1 MYHKANIGLSAP
13 ELPVSPGN
21 SPFVLENETGYRQ
34 WRDSKLA
41 LRSVLDPLK
50 IVRVDAEYSLAE
62 ANTQSLERQVEAF
75 NFVLYEFDPGLEQ
88 SPKQTFLD
96 INHKLGLYDFEVR
109 SDADSSGVSEL
120 KEVGPDDNRSQ
131 YVPYTSR
138 ALNWHTDGYYN
149 STRQQINAFALYC
162 VHPAAQGGCSYVF
175 DHELMYIRI
184 RDTAPELIAALMAH
198 DLMVIPANIQSN
210 RVVRPEQSGPVFSI
224 CPRSGALHMR
234 YSARPR
240 NIGWKSDKVSERVIK
255 LIREI
260 LIDDSA
266 VIEFKLDAG
275 QGIICNNIL
284 HGRKEFSDADATRSR
299 LLYRVRYLD
308 SISFGNS
315 A

>member
-1 MYHKANIGLSAP
+1 M
-13 ELPVSPGN
+13 
-21 SPFVLENETGYRQ
+21 
-34 WRDSKLA
+34 
-41 LRSVLDPLK
+41 LDPLK

-299 LLYRVRYLD
+299 LL
-308 SISFGNS
+308 
-315 A
+315 

>member
-1 MYHKANIGLSAP
+1 MI
-13 ELPVSPGN
+13 PGN
-21 SPFVLENETGYRQ
+21 SPFVLENETRYRH
-34 WRDSKLA
+34 WRDNKLQ
-41 LRSVLDPLK
+41 LRSELDPVK
-50 IVRVDAEYSLAE
+50 ILRVDTENSLAE
-62 ANTQSLERQVEAF
+62 ANSESLKRQIEAY
-75 NFVLYEFDPGLEQ
+75 NFVLYEFDSCSEQ
-88 SPKQTFLD
+88 SAKQNFLD

-131 YVPYTSR
+131 YVPYTNR
-138 ALNWHTDGYYN
+138 RLNWHTDGYYN
-149 STRQQINAFALYC
+149 LTQQQINAFALYC
-162 VHPAAQGGCSYVF
+162 VHPAAKGGGNYVF

-198 DLMVIPANIQSN
+198 DLMVIPANIQAN
-210 RVVRPEQSGPVFSI
+210 KVVRPEKSGPVFSI

-240 NIGWKSDKVSERVIK
+240 NIGWKSDKVSERALN

-260 LIDDSA
+260 LIDDSG
-266 VIEFKLDAG
+266 VIEFELDAG

-284 HGRKEFSDADATRSR
+284 HGRKAFADADTTRSR
-299 LLYRVRYLD
+299 MLYRARYLD
-308 SISFGNS
+308 SISFDNP

>member
-1 MYHKANIGLSAP
+1 MEILRINT
-13 ELPVSPGN
+13 GN
-21 SPFVLENETGYRQ
+21 SLADANPERLKRQ
-34 WRDSKLA
+34 
-41 LRSVLDPLK
+41 
-50 IVRVDAEYSLAE
+50 IE
-62 ANTQSLERQVEAF
+62 AY
-75 NFVLYEFDPGLEQ
+75 NFVLYEFDSDLEQ
-88 SPKQTFLD
+88 SPKQNFLD
-96 INHKLGLYDFEVR
+96 INQKLGLYNFEIR
-109 SDADSSGVSEL
+109 ADADSRGVAEL
-120 KEVGPDDNRSQ
+120 KNVAPDDNRSQ
-131 YVPYTSR
+131 YIPYSNR

-149 STRQQINAFALYC
+149 SMQQQINAFALYC
-162 VHPAAQGGCSYVF
+162 VQPAAKGGGNYVF

-198 DLMVIPANIQSN
+198 DLMVIPANIQCN
-210 RVVRPEQSGPVFSI
+210 KVIRPETCGPVFSI

-240 NIGWKSDKVSERVIK
+240 NIGWKSDKVSERAIN

-284 HGRKEFSDADATRSR
+284 HGRKAFTDADVTRAR

-308 SISFGNS
+308 SISFS
-315 A
+315 ATR